1 LVILDV
7 TRWEHLW
14 MPRGEDFERTVTI
27 RRGRPAM
34 FGLRSH
40 IVLIETKDTNSSG
53 TTDFTIEGGVAFLLL
68 AIAII
73 VLLAVSGRFATV
85 PRELVR
91 WIGGAFLVVTVL
103 LALLVGVL
111 TGLLDLI
118 IPATA
123 QSEGRPSPIPT
134 GSFVAV
140 GLAALGLGA
149 LLGTSVVIDGPTD
162 FAADVVLLLAAGWV
176 WRRPGRWPGGRHLL
190 AIFLAT
196 TAVVAAAVGALL
208 LQRA

>member
-1 LVILDV
+1 
-7 TRWEHLW
+7 
-14 MPRGEDFERTVTI
+14 
-27 RRGRPAM
+27 
-34 FGLRSH
+34 
-40 IVLIETKDTNSSG
+40 
-53 TTDFTIEGGVAFLLL
+53 
-68 AIAII
+68 
-73 VLLAVSGRFATV
+73 
-85 PRELVR
+85 VR

-111 TGLLDLI
+111 SGLLNLI

-134 GSFVAV
+134 GSYVAV

-162 FAADVVLLLAAGWV
+162 FASDAALLLAAGWV
-176 WRRPGRWPGGRHLL
+176 WRRPGRWSGGRHLL
-190 AIFLAT
+190 AVFLAT
-196 TAVVAAAVGALL
+196 TAVVAAVVGVLL